1 MRQEM
6 ISDNYIRYVD
16 QLVCQNGARRIAE
29 RDQYFI
35 MKESRP
41 VKK

>member
-1 MRQEM
+1 M

-16 QLVCQNGARRIAE
+16 QLVCQNGAWRIAE
-29 RDQYFI
+29 RDQYFV
-35 MKESRP
+35 MTENRP

>member
-6 ISDNYIRYVD
+6 ISGNYIRYVD
-16 QLVCQNGARRIAE
+16 QLVRQDGTWRIAE
-29 RDQYFI
+29 RDQYFV